1 MKKGLPPAE
10 RDQAIKTLKCLC
22 NGEMLRAT
30 VVKDAEYS
38 QVRRRFLSRW
48 ALDRKFS

>member
-22 NGEMLRAT
+22 NGEMLKAT
-30 VVKDAEYS
+30 VVKDTEYS
-38 QVRRRFLSRW
+38 QVRIFFLFLS
-48 ALDRKFS
+48 LIHI